1 VLKLTRLV
9 VKMKTQNLQ
18 NIVHVKRCN
27 MSAKVTRLLKMREYK
42 NALEALNKRL
52 LQREITQ
59 KEYDYEALKL
69 DERFNLLNYGGR
81 RF

>member
-1 VLKLTRLV
+1 
-9 VKMKTQNLQ
+9 
-18 NIVHVKRCN
+18 